1 MAPLQALYR
10 MSCARCLCCANLRQF
25 YKCFCL
31 SACAVRAW
39 QVVRGADV
47 VQAVE
52 RAKTDRSD
60 KPVDDI
66 KIVNIET
73 RASID

>member
-1 MAPLQALYR
+1 
-10 MSCARCLCCANLRQF
+10 
-25 YKCFCL
+25 
-31 SACAVRAW
+31 
-39 QVVRGADV
+39 VVRGADV

>member
-1 MAPLQALYR
+1 MP
-10 MSCARCLCCANLRQF
+10 LCCAAEQTCGDGHM
-25 YKCFCL
+25 CFRMN
-31 SACAVRAW
+31 ACAARTR